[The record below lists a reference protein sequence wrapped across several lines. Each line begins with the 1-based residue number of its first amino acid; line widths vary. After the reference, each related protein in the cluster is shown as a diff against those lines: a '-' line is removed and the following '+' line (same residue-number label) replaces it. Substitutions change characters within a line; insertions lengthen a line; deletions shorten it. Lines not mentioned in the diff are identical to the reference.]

1 MPCQVIPDLLE
12 WRHDRFTVSGASPEE
27 LTCRC
32 KVRSN
37 WPRRLDPVQPD
48 ASFLGI
54 KTHQPRLTFHPSDSQ
69 TALAACRH
77 ALLGSGRRLR
87 MRRTR
92 LCCSCWQVVSFTL
105 RLASRMC
112 GVLAVWA
119 SVCRWC
125 QLRCWWPAALWRAL
139 HRRWRFRAPSTR

>member
-1 MPCQVIPDLLE
+1 MPCLVIPDLLE

-54 KTHQPRLTFHPSDSQ
+54 KTDQPLAESKERQCQPPHHAWMPKMLPTQQHNANCQPNDQPRWIRWRSNVDSHDPVVATAVHTNKRRSLAAAQ
-69 TALAACRH
+69 TAELNTNRH
-77 ALLGSGRRLR
+77 
-87 MRRTR
+87 
-92 LCCSCWQVVSFTL
+92 Q
-105 RLASRMC
+105 
-112 GVLAVWA
+112 AV
-119 SVCRWC
+119 
-125 QLRCWWPAALWRAL
+125 
-139 HRRWRFRAPSTR
+139 